1 MRQINYVINGKD
13 YLDAT
18 MLRNEL
24 KITKSQFQYL
34 ERTYPFPT
42 DEVQVYQNKKL
53 YSIEGITSYLEKLLE
68 IEVLKEELKEK
79 IKWQ

>member
-1 MRQINYVINGKD
+1 MRQINYVLNGKD

-24 KITKSQFQYL
+24 KITKSQFQYM
-34 ERTYPFPT
+34 ERNYPFPIEET
-42 DEVQVYQNKKL
+42 QAYQNKKL
-53 YSIEGITSYLEKLLE
+53 YSIEGITSYLEKVLE
-68 IEVLKEELKEK
+68 IEEMKEK

>member
-1 MRQINYVINGKD
+1 MRQINYVLNGKD

-34 ERTYPFPT
+34 ERNYPFPIEET
-42 DEVQVYQNKKL
+42 QAYQNKKL
-53 YSIEGITSYLEKLLE
+53 YSIEGITSYLEKVLE
-68 IEVLKEELKEK
+68 IEEMKEK